1 MKTTDETDDVLSSAA
16 LQVAAARI
24 RITELRPYISHAL
37 FAITTRPLP
46 GLGTIGVDRHWR
58 LVYDPATVVTW
69 TVPEVAGVLYHEVW
83 HLLRDHAG
91 RAAGRDAQVW
101 NLACDAEINDDL
113 RDEMKDDRRPGGPA
127 FLLPGQPVLPA
138 SFGMP
143 DGLTAEEYY
152 DQLVKEQAPQP
163 GGAIPQS
170 GGASPRSGGAIP
182 QPDGATP
189 QSGGGATPQS
199 GGATPQPGGATGS
212 ASGEALNSTQR
223 DVASGRCGS
232 AATGVAEPW
241 EATFDGDDQSPGA
254 GKVDAQDT
262 RISPGEAR
270 VIRGVVAE
278 AIVRNRGTV
287 PGHALLHAERE
298 LAPARVDWRAELR
311 SVIARTIATVAGA
324 IDYSYARPSRR
335 QSALGN
341 VIMPSLREPV
351 VRVAIIA
358 DTSGSMG
365 SDYGK
370 VLREIET
377 IIKGFGR
384 NDAVP
389 VFSVDAAVH
398 TRQRVRNVAEVQL
411 IGGGGT
417 DMRLGIG
424 EAYTLRPR
432 PDVAV
437 VLTDGYTPW
446 PDIPPPG
453 MRVVAGIIGGTCQG
467 VPGWMRTVLIDAS
480 G

>member
-1 MKTTDETDDVLSSAA
+1 MNTDGYAGA
-16 LQVAAARI
+16 LLRNASVQMAAARI
-24 RITELRPYISHAL
+24 RLSETRPYISHAL
-37 FAITTRPLP
+37 FAITMRPLP

-182 QPDGATP
+182 QSGGATP
-189 QSGGGATPQS
+189 QSGGATPQS

-298 LAPARVDWRAELR
+298 LAPGRVDWRAELR

-351 VRVAIIA
+351 VRVAIVAIA
-358 DTSGSMG
+358 SDAACERRSPPRSRSVRTSPFITRNGSSRSPSSANAPAVPSGS
-365 SDYGK
+365 SS
-370 VLREIET
+370 R
-377 IIKGFGR
+377 
-384 NDAVP
+384 
-389 VFSVDAAVH
+389 
-398 TRQRVRNVAEVQL
+398 
-411 IGGGGT
+411 
-417 DMRLGIG
+417 
-424 EAYTLRPR
+424 
-432 PDVAV
+432 
-437 VLTDGYTPW
+437 
-446 PDIPPPG
+446 
-453 MRVVAGIIGGTCQG
+453 
-467 VPGWMRTVLIDAS
+467 
-480 G
+480 

>member
-1 MKTTDETDDVLSSAA
+1 MNTDGYAGAPLRNASV
-16 LQVAAARI
+16 QMAAARI
-24 RITELRPYISHAL
+24 RLSETRPYISHAL
-37 FAITTRPLP
+37 FAITMRPLP

-113 RDEMKDDRRPGGPA
+113 RDEMKNDRGPGAPA

-152 DQLVKEQAPQP
+152 DQLVKEKAPQS

-170 GGASPRSGGAIP
+170 GGASPSSGGAIP
-182 QPDGATP
+182 QPDGAT
-189 QSGGGATPQS
+189 
-199 GGATPQPGGATGS
+199 GS
-212 ASGEALNSTQR
+212 ASGESSDSTQL

-232 AATGVAEPW
+232 AATGVTEPW

-298 LAPARVDWRAELR
+298 LAPGRVDWRAELR

-453 MRVVAGIIGGTCQG
+453 MRVVAGIIGRTSQG

>member
-69 TVPEVAGVLYHEVW
+69 TVPEVAGVLDHEVW

-113 RDEMKDDRRPGGPA
+113 RDEMNYDERQGGPA

-152 DQLVKEQAPQP
+152 DRLVKEQAPQS
-163 GGAIPQS
+163 GGASPQS
-170 GGASPRSGGAIP
+170 GGASPSSGGA
-182 QPDGATP
+182 
-189 QSGGGATPQS
+189 SPQS
-199 GGATPQPGGATGS
+199 GGATCS
-212 ASGEALNSTQR
+212 ASGEASNSTQR
-223 DVASGRCGS
+223 GVASGRCGS

-278 AIVRNRGTV
+278 AIVRNRGIV
-287 PGHALLHAERE
+287 PGHALLLAERE
-298 LAPARVDWRAELR
+298 LAPGRVDWRAELR

-417 DMRLGIG
+417 DMRLGIR

-453 MRVVAGIIGGTCQG
+453 MRVVAGIIRGTCQG

>member
-1 MKTTDETDDVLSSAA
+1 VNTDGNDGVILRDASVQMAG
-16 LQVAAARI
+16 ARI
-24 RITELRPYISHAL
+24 RLSERRPYIAQAL
-37 FAITTRPLP
+37 FAITMRPLP
-46 GLGTIGVDRHWR
+46 GLGTVGVDRHWR

-113 RDEMKDDRRPGGPA
+113 RDEMKDDRGPGGPA
-127 FLLPGQPVLPA
+127 FLLPGQPVLPV

-152 DQLVKEQAPQP
+152 DRLVKQQTT
-163 GGAIPQS
+163 QS
-170 GGASPRSGGAIP
+170 GGASR
-182 QPDGATP
+182 
-189 QSGGGATPQS
+189 QS
-199 GGATPQPGGATGS
+199 GGASRQSGGAS
-212 ASGEALNSTQR
+212 RQSGGKPSEPPQR
-223 DVASGRCGS
+223 GVASGRCGS

-241 EATFDGDDQSPGA
+241 EATFGAAEQTQDGDPGEA
-254 GKVDAQDT
+254 PDT

-270 VIRGVVAE
+270 VIRGVVAAE
-278 AIVRNRGTV
+278 IARNRGTV
-287 PGHALLHAERE
+287 PGHARLLAERE
-298 LAPARVDWRAELR
+298 LAPGRVDWRAELR

-341 VIMPSLREPV
+341 VIMPSLREPG

-389 VFSVDAAVH
+389 VFSVDATVH
-398 TRQRVRNVAEVQL
+398 TRQRVRTVAEVQL

-417 DMRLGIG
+417 DMRVGIDN
-424 EAYTLRPR
+424 AYALRPR

-446 PDIPPPG
+446 PDMPPPG

-467 VPGWMRTVLIDAS
+467 VPGWMRTVVIDAS

>member
-24 RITELRPYISHAL
+24 RITEFRPYISHAL

-113 RDEMKDDRRPGGPA
+113 RDEMKDDERQGGPA

-152 DQLVKEQAPQP
+152 DRLVKEQAPQP
-163 GGAIPQS
+163 GGA
-170 GGASPRSGGAIP
+170 
-182 QPDGATP
+182 TC
-189 QSGGGATPQS
+189 
-199 GGATPQPGGATGS
+199 S
-212 ASGEALNSTQR
+212 ASGEASNSTQR
-223 DVASGRCGS
+223 GVASGRCGS

-287 PGHALLHAERE
+287 PRHALLLAERE
-298 LAPARVDWRAELR
+298 LAPGRVDWRAELR

-453 MRVVAGIIGGTCQG
+453 MRVVAGIIGRTSQG

>member
-1 MKTTDETDDVLSSAA
+1 MNTDGYAGA
-16 LQVAAARI
+16 LLRNASVQMAAARI
-24 RITELRPYISHAL
+24 RLSETRPYISHAL
-37 FAITTRPLP
+37 FAITMRPLP

-170 GGASPRSGGAIP
+170 GGASPRS
-182 QPDGATP
+182 
-189 QSGGGATPQS
+189 GGATPQS

>member
-1 MKTTDETDDVLSSAA
+1 VNTDGYASAPLRNA
-16 LQVAAARI
+16 SVQMAAARI
-24 RITELRPYISHAL
+24 RLSETRPYISHAL
-37 FAITTRPLP
+37 FAITMRPLP

-152 DQLVKEQAPQP
+152 DRLVKEQAPQP
-163 GGAIPQS
+163 GGA
-170 GGASPRSGGAIP
+170 
-182 QPDGATP
+182 TC
-189 QSGGGATPQS
+189 
-199 GGATPQPGGATGS
+199 S
-212 ASGEALNSTQR
+212 ASGEASNSTQR
-223 DVASGRCGS
+223 GVASGRCGS

-287 PGHALLHAERE
+287 PEHALLLAEQE
-298 LAPARVDWRAELR
+298 LAPGRVDWRAELR

-365 SDYGK
+365 SDYGR

-453 MRVVAGIIGGTCQG
+453 MRVVAGIIGGTSRG

>member
-1 MKTTDETDDVLSSAA
+1 M
-16 LQVAAARI
+16 
-24 RITELRPYISHAL
+24 
-37 FAITTRPLP
+37 RPLP

-91 RAAGRDAQVW
+91 RAAGRDAQAW

-152 DQLVKEQAPQP
+152 DRLVKEQAPQP
-163 GGAIPQS
+163 DGAIPQS

-182 QPDGATP
+182 QPDGAT
-189 QSGGGATPQS
+189 
-199 GGATPQPGGATGS
+199 GS
-212 ASGEALNSTQR
+212 ASGEASDSTQR
-223 DVASGRCGS
+223 GVASGRCGS

-241 EATFDGDDQSPGA
+241 EATFDGDDRSPGA

-287 PGHALLHAERE
+287 PEHALLLAEQE
-298 LAPARVDWRAELR
+298 LAPGRVDWRAELR

-453 MRVVAGIIGGTCQG
+453 MRVVAGIIGGTSRG